1 MNERDQNQNEN
12 AKPTESK
19 LKAFGRN
26 VLATTGVVLATT
38 AMAHAEETAVSID
51 FAAAVTGVVI
61 IAGMLSA
68 ATLKAVPTYAGW
80 GMKKALSML
89 R

>member
-1 MNERDQNQNEN
+1 MKNLDQNQN

-19 LKAFGRN
+19 LLVFGRK

-38 AMAHAEETAVSID
+38 AMAHAEETSVSID